1 MINLQ
6 SKGFIGN
13 SEIAKSAPSV
23 FTSSPSN
30 NVSKHYTHIPTSQ
43 VIDDMKT
50 LGWGVIDA
58 KEVKA
63 RKEVGFQKH
72 LIVFRNPDIII
83 QGADTV
89 YPQILLT
96 NSHDGKNSFSFAV
109 GLYRL
114 VCENGLVICDQ
125 KFEDLKIRHMGYNFE
140 ELQEKIK
147 GILERL
153 PLTIESINTMKSI
166 ELNKDQILDFAQ
178 KSLECRF
185 NEKERERIQVNY
197 ADLITPIRK
206 EDEGNDLWSVFNVIQ
221 EKLIDG
227 GFEYS
232 SGVKRRKARQVKNF
246 NQDLKINRDLFKL
259 ALEYSE

>member
-6 SKGFIGN
+6 SKEFIGN

-125 KFEDLKIRHMGYNFE
+125 KFEDLKIRHMW
-140 ELQEKIK
+140 L
-147 GILERL
+147 
-153 PLTIESINTMKSI
+153 
-166 ELNKDQILDFAQ
+166 
-178 KSLECRF
+178 
-185 NEKERERIQVNY
+185 
-197 ADLITPIRK
+197 
-206 EDEGNDLWSVFNVIQ
+206 
-221 EKLIDG
+221 
-227 GFEYS
+227 
-232 SGVKRRKARQVKNF
+232 
-246 NQDLKINRDLFKL
+246 
-259 ALEYSE
+259 

>member
-6 SKGFIGN
+6 SKEFIGN

-96 NSHDGKNSFSFAV
+96 N
-109 GLYRL
+109 
-114 VCENGLVICDQ
+114 
-125 KFEDLKIRHMGYNFE
+125 
-140 ELQEKIK
+140 
-147 GILERL
+147 
-153 PLTIESINTMKSI
+153 
-166 ELNKDQILDFAQ
+166 
-178 KSLECRF
+178 
-185 NEKERERIQVNY
+185 
-197 ADLITPIRK
+197 
-206 EDEGNDLWSVFNVIQ
+206 
-221 EKLIDG
+221 
-227 GFEYS
+227 
-232 SGVKRRKARQVKNF
+232 
-246 NQDLKINRDLFKL
+246 
-259 ALEYSE
+259 